1 MAVVGHCVLG
11 KDLGLQQVD
20 PAVTIQHNCCAKS
33 AMLSSSIVVRLR
45 TKKMMN
51 KTVTMKNKLKRISKK
66 TGYVSQ
72 VEGTEFS
79 TVRSKAT
86 LCVMAR
92 LLYQM
97 QEDYMNAPDF
107 KQQQQVNYTFT
118 AYMQILGNKA
128 ISYSNKISAYRQQVD
143 FIMAVCVEPCT
154 LDQLAFFKQKTC
166 DVNMPIKLLGKLW
179 LTFDS
184 GKLGLVQ
191 DRTMA
196 SWRSWRS
203 LGRRMRP

>member
-1 MAVVGHCVLG
+1 
-11 KDLGLQQVD
+11 
-20 PAVTIQHNCCAKS
+20 
-33 AMLSSSIVVRLR
+33 MLSSSIVVRLR

-66 TGYVSQ
+66 TGFASQ

-97 QEDYMNAPDF
+97 QEDYMNDPDF

-118 AYMQILGNKA
+118 YMQILGNKA
-128 ISYSNKISAYRQQVD
+128 ISISYGNKISAYRQQVD
-143 FIMAVCVEPCT
+143 FIMAVCVEACT
-154 LDQLAFFKQKTC
+154 LDQLAFFKQETC
-166 DVNMPIKLLGKLW
+166 DVNMPIKLLGMLW
-179 LTFDS
+179 LTFNS

-191 DRTMA
+191 NRTIA
-196 SWRSWRS
+196 SWRRWRS
-203 LGRRMRP
+203 LGRRMR